1 MDGYNIIFAWDDLR
15 QLARENIESARGRLM
30 DVLCDYQGFH
40 RCTVILVFDAYR
52 VEGGQGSV
60 QKYHNIHVVYTKEA
74 ETADQYIEK
83 TVHKIG
89 RKNQVT
95 VATSDALEQVI
106 IYGQGARRM
115 SAREL
120 MEEVEQ
126 TRQQVREAWE
136 KKRESDRNYLFD
148 HADENLVR
156 WAEGMRLGNDSGDG
170 GGSGSGMG

>member
-1 MDGYNIIFAWDDLR
+1 MDI
-15 QLARENIESARGRLM
+15 
-30 DVLCDYQGFH
+30 LCDYQGFH
-40 RCTVILVFDAYR
+40 QCTVILVFDAYR

-83 TVHKIG
+83 TAHKIG
-89 RKNQVT
+89 RNHRVT

-120 MEEVEQ
+120 MEEMEQ
-126 TRQQVREAWE
+126 TKGLVRQTWE
-136 KKRESDRNYLFD
+136 KKRETGRNYLFD
-148 HADENLVR
+148 HADEELSR
-156 WAEGMRLGNDSGDG
+156 WAEQMRLGKDAGNAKKSRDQEG
-170 GGSGSGMG
+170 